1 MISTAATATCKQAGR
16 NYSTLLFSSTPSRPR
31 TRIRRTTD
39 LLVSCHYY
47 YIPSST
53 YTALRTNVALPIGH
67 NSSHFYRQHSSPSQ
81 LSPFPMP
88 QTRSHST
95 KQPAQAPVGTAAA
108 PKEPAHDHTHEHNHD
123 HDHAPDH
130 EEHSHSHSLFGH
142 SHSHGPEAHTRDAEQ
157 IIAAIKGSGDRGSYI
172 TLVGL
177 FSNIILTG
185 AKGLAGWYLH
195 SASLLADAGH
205 SLSDLLG
212 DFVTLFCWKLSRK
225 PPSETYPYGFAKFE
239 TVGTTT
245 ISLLLIG
252 GALGIGFHS
261 YHLLIVALSETAT
274 TLSPGHLQEFLQFI
288 TSSVPTLPA
297 HMGHEHAHG
306 VDINA
311 AWFAAGGVVS
321 KEWLYRITKK
331 VADDEHSPV
340 LLANAIHH
348 RSDAYSS
355 LVAFFAIIGTWM
367 FPAFPLD
374 PLGGKFPSRLVV
386 SVVILQ
392 QGFGLLAGAWGD
404 LTDAGAPAR
413 TRKSLRK
420 ILEPLVDKTGSTH
433 LTNGKDAGHIA
444 LPPLMAI
451 QNLRAR
457 KAGSM
462 MFVDL
467 TVEVPGCISVSQSA
481 ALEQKIESVL
491 KGARKEISEVHVTFR
506 PTQEEKPKQS

>member
-108 PKEPAHDHTHEHNHD
+108 PKEAAHDHTHEHNHD

-157 IIAAIKGSGDRGSYI
+157 IIAAIKGSGTFVSYSLLLLCSSPSPPPGDRGSYI

-205 SLSDLLG
+205 SLSG
-212 DFVTLFCWKLSRK
+212 ASRT
-225 PPSETYPYGFAKFE
+225 TY
-239 TVGTTT
+239 
-245 ISLLLIG
+245 
-252 GALGIGFHS
+252 
-261 YHLLIVALSETAT
+261 
-274 TLSPGHLQEFLQFI
+274 
-288 TSSVPTLPA
+288 
-297 HMGHEHAHG
+297 
-306 VDINA
+306 
-311 AWFAAGGVVS
+311 
-321 KEWLYRITKK
+321 
-331 VADDEHSPV
+331 
-340 LLANAIHH
+340 
-348 RSDAYSS
+348 
-355 LVAFFAIIGTWM
+355 
-367 FPAFPLD
+367 
-374 PLGGKFPSRLVV
+374 
-386 SVVILQ
+386 
-392 QGFGLLAGAWGD
+392 
-404 LTDAGAPAR
+404 AR
-413 TRKSLRK
+413 
-420 ILEPLVDKTGSTH
+420 
-433 LTNGKDAGHIA
+433 
-444 LPPLMAI
+444 
-451 QNLRAR
+451 
-457 KAGSM
+457 
-462 MFVDL
+462 
-467 TVEVPGCISVSQSA
+467 
-481 ALEQKIESVL
+481 
-491 KGARKEISEVHVTFR
+491 
-506 PTQEEKPKQS
+506 